1 MKIRVLYFAS
11 FREARG
17 LGEDERVVS
26 EGATV
31 EDLWRALRE
40 EFPALGRLPAA
51 PPAAVNREYV
61 PHATALREGDEVTFL
76 PPIAGG

>member
-1 MKIRVLYFAS
+1 VKVRILYFAS

-17 LGEDERVVS
+17 LGEEERRVPD
-26 EGATV
+26 GATV
-31 EDLWRALRE
+31 EDLWQALRRE
-40 EFPALGRLPAA
+40 LPELARLPGP

-61 PHATALREGDEVTFL
+61 PHATLLREGDEVAFL